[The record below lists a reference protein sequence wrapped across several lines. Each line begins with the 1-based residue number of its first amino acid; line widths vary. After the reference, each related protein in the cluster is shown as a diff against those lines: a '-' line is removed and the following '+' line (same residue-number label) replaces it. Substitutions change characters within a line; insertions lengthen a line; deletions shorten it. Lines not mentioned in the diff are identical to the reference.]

1 MALDCESAIQPL
13 ALITV
18 ELVERLNEA
27 FVILHDGVAL
37 ILIKLVKLGHI
48 LLEHVR
54 QLLLDRC

>member
-1 MALDCESAIQPL
+1 MALDCKSAIQPL

-54 QLLLDRC
+54 ELLLDRC

>member
-27 FVILHDGVAL
+27 VVILHDSVTL